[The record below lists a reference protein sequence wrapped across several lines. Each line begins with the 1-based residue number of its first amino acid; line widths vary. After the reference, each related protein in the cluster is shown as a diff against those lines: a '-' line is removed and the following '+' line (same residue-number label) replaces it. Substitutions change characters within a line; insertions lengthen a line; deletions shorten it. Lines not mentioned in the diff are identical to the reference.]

1 MSCLLRSSKPSLLP
15 SHASRAVVPLK
26 RSDDLRAFEHRTR
39 ARRGLQRSAHLG
51 DPPLPLGAYRPYDD
65 VGCSG
70 SLMCLRIIYGDCL
83 CGTLLWRRRKRLMES
98 MTSLNSITIEDLHDR
113 RKKIISEIEPRL
125 TLPLHPPTM
134 NRRVRAAPPPPKPRR
149 PKATRQRRSS
159 DGPFE
164 NLDGTLNSL

>member
-1 MSCLLRSSKPSLLP
+1 MTSAPSNTALVLVVDSNEAPIWAIRLCLWVLI
-15 SHASRAVVPLK
+15 
-26 RSDDLRAFEHRTR
+26 
-39 ARRGLQRSAHLG
+39 GLTMISNVLI
-51 DPPLPLGAYRPYDD
+51 
-65 VGCSG
+65 S
-70 SLMCLRIIYGDCL
+70 LRIIYGDCL